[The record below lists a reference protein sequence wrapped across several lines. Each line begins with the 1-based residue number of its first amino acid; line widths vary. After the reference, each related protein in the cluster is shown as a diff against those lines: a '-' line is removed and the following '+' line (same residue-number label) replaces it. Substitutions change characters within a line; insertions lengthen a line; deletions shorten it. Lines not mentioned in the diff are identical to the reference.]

1 MRILKWLLV
10 ALLAAHLPVAYWL
23 YQSYQLRKYLYLN
36 DFSHQAAVRESP
48 FQDLRG
54 GIHVHSA
61 AGGHSLG
68 TYAQII
74 LAAKQ
79 AGYRYIFITEHPK
92 NPPLFN
98 PIHDPELIVIYGYE
112 RDQNGARTL
121 SSPDG
126 KINFLTHFKGVE
138 IPANV
143 SGLELFNI
151 HESSEGKSRWPNW
164 IKFAYNQIFFPGLFF
179 FHLWELQPE
188 RVQLWDQ
195 SLSGRPLTGIAGSD
209 AHQNTGMILQTASGT
224 EIVSILVDPYLE
236 SFRFV
241 TTHVLLGKED
251 EISDEN
257 ILKALAQGSAYIA
270 FEKIAD
276 PTGFSFHAQS
286 GDAIFPMGSRVKTEV
301 NLIFQSPIPSR
312 FVVVH
317 QGKKYKELEGTRFV
331 LPARSAGFYRI
342 EVYPIHPPRLLKGKP
357 WILSNPIFVE

>member
-1 MRILKWLLV
+1 MMRILRWLLV

-23 YQSYQLRKYLYLN
+23 YQSYQLSKYLN
-36 DFSHQAAVRESP
+36 DFSHQAAERTSS

-74 LAAKQ
+74 QAAKQ

-98 PIHDPELIVIYGYE
+98 PIQDPELIVIYGYE
-112 RDQNGARTL
+112 QDRNRTRTL
-121 SSPDG
+121 SSPDR
-126 KINFLTHFKGVE
+126 KIHFLTHFEGRD

-151 HESSEGKSRWPNW
+151 HESSEGKSRWVNW
-164 IKFAYNQIFFPGLFF
+164 IKYTYNQIFFPGLFF
-179 FHLWELQPE
+179 FHIWELKPE
-188 RVQLWDQ
+188 RIQLWDQ
-195 SLSGRPLTGIAGSD
+195 SLAGRPLTGIAGND
-209 AHQNTGMILQTASGT
+209 AHQNTGIILQTASGH
-224 EIVSILVDPYLE
+224 EIFSILVDPYFE

-241 TTHVLLGKED
+241 TTHVLLGE
-251 EISDEN
+251 EEEASDQS
-257 ILKALAQGSAYIA
+257 ILKALEQGSAYIA
-270 FEKIAD
+270 FEKIGD

-286 GDAIFPMGSRVKTEV
+286 GDEVFPMGSKVKTGA
-301 NLIFQSPIPSR
+301 NLIFQSPVPAH
-312 FVVVH
+312 FVVLH
-317 QGKKYKELEGTRFV
+317 QGKSYRELEGTRFT

-342 EVYPIHPPRLLKGKP
+342 EVYPIHPPRLLKAKP
-357 WILSNPIFVE
+357 WIISNPIFVE